1 MKVLAAVR
9 AAAVLAAGS
18 AVLAAL
24 AILPSHQNTRRFDA
38 LLDAG
43 HVPAYAL
50 FAVVAWWAIRSV
62 RWFSDRWTSVLAF
75 GVAGLVGAGTE
86 LLQYFGPRNADL
98 GDLGRDLAGAAAGL
112 LLVAAATG
120 IPFAARWARG
130 VLAVL
135 AFSIGALALVPV
147 GLVFRDY
154 AARDAA
160 FPMMLDFEAR
170 FELRFLELRDAWLA
184 AVPRPEPFAGEHDE
198 HAGLVTYLPAGLPAL
213 MLREVVA
220 DWSAYDRFVFEA
232 VVPDTSGLELLVRID
247 DQAHGGRYGDR
258 FDARFSLDPGHNRIS
273 IDLTDIER
281 APRSRAMDLR
291 RMRSVTFFLDE
302 PSERTRLYL
311 DRVRLEPA
319 ASAEDVQRPEER

>member
-1 MKVLAAVR
+1 MNVLAAVR

-24 AILPSHQNTRRFDA
+24 AVLPSHQNSQRLDA

-43 HVPAYAL
+43 HVPAYAF

-62 RWFSDRWTSVLAF
+62 RWFSDRWTSILAF
-75 GVAGLVGAGTE
+75 GVTALVGAGTE

-98 GDLGRDLAGAAAGL
+98 GDLGRDLAGASAGL
-112 LLVAAATG
+112 MLVAAATG

-130 VLAVL
+130 VLAAL
-135 AFSIGALALVPV
+135 AFSIGVLALVPV

-160 FPMMLDFEAR
+160 FPMILDFEDPHE
-170 FELRFLELRDAWLA
+170 FRFLELRDAWLA
-184 AVPRPEPFAGEHDE
+184 AVPRPEPFAREPDR
-198 HAGLVTYLPAGLPAL
+198 HAGLVTYLPSGLPAL
-213 MLREVVA
+213 MLREVVP

-247 DQAHGGRYGDR
+247 DQAHDGRYGDR
-258 FDARFSLDPGHNRIS
+258 FDARFGLDPGHNQVS

-291 RMRSVTFFLDE
+291 RMRSVTFFLDA
-302 PSERTRLYL
+302 PRARTRLYL

-319 ASAEDVQRPEER
+319 APTAEDQGPGSR